1 MGDWE
6 DTCMAISTKGGQKL
20 ELMIGDIG
28 IEFSLKNQVMSDGYS
43 NFKKID
49 DICEGVCGN
58 ATTRASGLKSASFV
72 NQGRN
77 NQSCRLRPVPARL
90 CISYAAKPETVD

>member
-1 MGDWE
+1 
-6 DTCMAISTKGGQKL
+6 MAISTKGGQKL

-28 IEFSLKNQVMSDGYS
+28 IEFSQKNQG
-43 NFKKID
+43 FWAEI
-49 DICEGVCGN
+49 G
-58 ATTRASGLKSASFV
+58 SFV

-90 CISYAAKPETVD
+90 RISYAAKPETVDKVCEIVRKRLALSSDNPVTGA

>member
-1 MGDWE
+1 
-6 DTCMAISTKGGQKL
+6 
-20 ELMIGDIG
+20 MIGDIG